1 MNLRELMTSTPY
13 TTVHAPHRGHVA
25 YSTRKRFGT
34 EVERVAHINLCDH
47 PSLTRLRAL
56 AHLATI
62 PLPIYNREGART
74 VKKDDYAIHYDD
86 GHVLAVTITR
96 PHSSNGTRNAE
107 ATRGLAYDALILDVT
122 TQELHQ
128 QHDGSYS
135 APPLQSRCV
144 LVCSSS
150 HGLVAK
156 TSSKSYATGGWL
168 LGSRFTGVCVAR
180 HGVSARLMSPPR
192 AFWVSGALP
201 ATLMLMAAFKSRS
214 MTRPQCSHL

>member
-13 TTVHAPHRGHVA
+13 TTVHAPHRGHIA

-128 QHDGSYS
+128 QHSGSYTW
-135 APPLQSRCV
+135 ANMPP
-144 LVCSSS
+144 
-150 HGLVAK
+150 
-156 TSSKSYATGGWL
+156 T
-168 LGSRFTGVCVAR
+168 
-180 HGVSARLMSPPR
+180 ARLHYKDLSPHAAVTSYLETLNAARIPAALHHPTDGWSTNRSWMCSLYPHVLDELVHATAQRR
-192 AFWVSGALP
+192 AAL
-201 ATLMLMAAFKSRS
+201 TTTTKG
-214 MTRPQCSHL
+214 TNQ

>member
-25 YSTRKRFGT
+25 YSTSKRFGM

-128 QHDGSYS
+128 QHSGSYTW
-135 APPLQSRCV
+135 ANMPP
-144 LVCSSS
+144 
-150 HGLVAK
+150 
-156 TSSKSYATGGWL
+156 T
-168 LGSRFTGVCVAR
+168 
-180 HGVSARLMSPPR
+180 ARLHYKDLSPHAAVTSYLESLNAARIPAALHHPTDGWSTNRSWMCSLYPHVLDELVHVTAQRR
-192 AFWVSGALP
+192 AAL
-201 ATLMLMAAFKSRS
+201 TTTTKG
-214 MTRPQCSHL
+214 TNQ

>member
-86 GHVLAVTITR
+86 GHVLAVAITSPR
-96 PHSSNGTRNAE
+96 SSNGTRNAE

-122 TQELHQ
+122 AQELQ
-128 QHDGSYS
+128 QKPNGSYTW
-135 APPLQSRCV
+135 ANMPP
-144 LVCSSS
+144 
-150 HGLVAK
+150 
-156 TSSKSYATGGWL
+156 T
-168 LGSRFTGVCVAR
+168 
-180 HGVSARLMSPPR
+180 ARLHYKDLSPHAAVTSYLETLNAARIPAALHHPTDGWSTNRSWMCSLYPHVLDELVHATAQRR
-192 AFWVSGALP
+192 AAL
-201 ATLMLMAAFKSRS
+201 TTTTKG
-214 MTRPQCSHL
+214 TDQ

>member
-25 YSTRKRFGT
+25 YSTSKRFGT

-128 QHDGSYS
+128 QHSGSYTW
-135 APPLQSRCV
+135 ANMPP
-144 LVCSSS
+144 
-150 HGLVAK
+150 
-156 TSSKSYATGGWL
+156 T
-168 LGSRFTGVCVAR
+168 
-180 HGVSARLMSPPR
+180 ARLHYKDLSPHAAVTSYLESLNAARIPAALHHPTDGWSTNRSWMCSLYPHVLDELVHAAAQRR
-192 AFWVSGALP
+192 AAL
-201 ATLMLMAAFKSRS
+201 TTTTKG
-214 MTRPQCSHL
+214 TDQ

>member
-128 QHDGSYS
+128 QHSGFYTW
-135 APPLQSRCV
+135 ANMPP
-144 LVCSSS
+144 
-150 HGLVAK
+150 
-156 TSSKSYATGGWL
+156 T
-168 LGSRFTGVCVAR
+168 
-180 HGVSARLMSPPR
+180 ARLHYKDLSPHAAVTSYLETLNAARIPAALHHPTDGWSTNRSWMCSLYPHVLDELVHVTAQRR
-192 AFWVSGALP
+192 AAL
-201 ATLMLMAAFKSRS
+201 TTTTKG
-214 MTRPQCSHL
+214 TNQ

>member
-1 MNLRELMTSTPY
+1 MNFRELMTSTPY

-128 QHDGSYS
+128 QHSGSYTW
-135 APPLQSRCV
+135 ANMPP
-144 LVCSSS
+144 
-150 HGLVAK
+150 
-156 TSSKSYATGGWL
+156 T
-168 LGSRFTGVCVAR
+168 
-180 HGVSARLMSPPR
+180 ARLHYKDLSPHAAVTSYLETLNAARIPAALHHPTDGWSTNRSWMCSLYPHVLDELVHVTAQRR
-192 AFWVSGALP
+192 AAL
-201 ATLMLMAAFKSRS
+201 TT
-214 MTRPQCSHL
+214 MTKGTNQ

>member
-86 GHVLAVTITR
+86 GHILAVTITR

-128 QHDGSYS
+128 QHSGSYTW
-135 APPLQSRCV
+135 ANMPP
-144 LVCSSS
+144 
-150 HGLVAK
+150 
-156 TSSKSYATGGWL
+156 T
-168 LGSRFTGVCVAR
+168 
-180 HGVSARLMSPPR
+180 ARLHYKDLSPHAAVTSYLETLNAARIPAALHHPTDGWSTNRSWMCSLYPHVLDELVHVTAQRR
-192 AFWVSGALP
+192 AAL
-201 ATLMLMAAFKSRS
+201 TTTTKG
-214 MTRPQCSHL
+214 TNQ

>member
-128 QHDGSYS
+128 QHSGSYTW
-135 APPLQSRCV
+135 ANMPP
-144 LVCSSS
+144 
-150 HGLVAK
+150 
-156 TSSKSYATGGWL
+156 T
-168 LGSRFTGVCVAR
+168 
-180 HGVSARLMSPPR
+180 ARLHYKDLSPHAAVTSYLETLNAARIPAALRHPTDGWSTNRSWMCSLYPHVLDELVHVTAQRR
-192 AFWVSGALP
+192 AAL
-201 ATLMLMAAFKSRS
+201 TTTTKG
-214 MTRPQCSHL
+214 TNQ

>member
-107 ATRGLAYDALILDVT
+107 ATRGMAYDALILDVT
-122 TQELHQ
+122 TQELRQ
-128 QHDGSYS
+128 QHGGSYTW
-135 APPLQSRCV
+135 ANMPP
-144 LVCSSS
+144 
-150 HGLVAK
+150 
-156 TSSKSYATGGWL
+156 T
-168 LGSRFTGVCVAR
+168 
-180 HGVSARLMSPPR
+180 ARLHYKDLSPHAAVTSYLETLNAARIPAALHHPTDGWSTNRSWMCSLYPHVLDELVHTTAQRR
-192 AFWVSGALP
+192 A
-201 ATLMLMAAFKSRS
+201 
-214 MTRPQCSHL
+214 HLTTTTKGTNQ

>member
-128 QHDGSYS
+128 QHSGSYTW
-135 APPLQSRCV
+135 ANMPP
-144 LVCSSS
+144 
-150 HGLVAK
+150 
-156 TSSKSYATGGWL
+156 T
-168 LGSRFTGVCVAR
+168 
-180 HGVSARLMSPPR
+180 ARLHYKDLSPHAAVTSYLETLNAARIPAALHHPTDGWSTNRSWMCSLYPHVLDELVHVTAQRR
-192 AFWVSGALP
+192 AAL
-201 ATLMLMAAFKSRS
+201 TTTTKG
-214 MTRPQCSHL
+214 TNQ